1 MFTCPGLISRTRGTQ
16 GKGEFLLCFSRP
28 LPDVTSV
35 TQTQKT
41 AILSGILKGTGRMAA
56 CERGRRQRLPFPLKV
71 FSQRRS

>member
-1 MFTCPGLISRTRGTQ
+1 MLFP
-16 GKGEFLLCFSRP
+16 P
-28 LPDVTSV
+28 PAHDVTSV